1 MSDTLRA
8 FAFKGLCASRAVS
21 DLRALGLLREPSK
34 GADAARDHDLFVPV
48 PEQIRAGSLQMQ
60 RCFRLL
66 FVLENLIRDFIATTF
81 AEVETPGND
90 WFEIRASSAMKQ
102 RVADRRQKEENNAWH
117 TGRNQ
122 DPIYYLDFGDLA
134 LLITNHWVVFKD
146 LLPDQHWVQSRMQEA
161 ERSRNVIAHTN
172 VLAPEE
178 ISRLE
183 MYLRDWIRQLG

>member
-8 FAFKGLCASRAVS
+8 FAFKGLCASRAVA
-21 DLRALGLLREPSK
+21 DLRALGLLREPSS
-34 GADAARDHDLFVPV
+34 ALDAARDHDLFVPV

-81 AEVETPGND
+81 AEMETAGDD
-90 WFEIRASSAMKQ
+90 WFEKRASSPMKQ
-102 RVADRRQKEENNAWH
+102 KVADRRQKEENNAWH

-134 LLITNHWVVFKD
+134 LLFTNHWSVFKD